1 MSLYDL
7 DSTLLY
13 MKSCFSK
20 KQGFIY
26 CLVQILRR
34 NIYRVFGI

>member
-7 DSTLLY
+7 DSNLLY

-20 KQGFIY
+20 KRGFMY

-34 NIYRVFGI
+34 NIYRVLGI

>member
-1 MSLYDL
+1 MSLLGL
-7 DSTLLY
+7 DFTLLY

-20 KQGFIY
+20 KRGFMY

-34 NIYRVFGI
+34 NIYRVLGI